1 MVHFP
6 SILILPDNVYSLS
19 VQKTESERALDR
31 FLFDFIVHGVSF
43 ADPYDKWKTVLGV
56 SREFWE
62 DYTFY
67 KLGVPLE
74 WLLVRFLCH
83 HLKAKSLDLLSGHNG
98 EVLNSSNFRTL
109 LGLELGESEREESLK
124 ILLRSWAE
132 VHPKGVIEFKD
143 IYVSSHLT
151 AKTLRQSMETLKSQG
166 YLKDLGQN
174 VYLVEKKISEFSPDA
189 SLTSK

>member
-6 SILILPDNVYSLS
+6 NILILPDNVYSLS
-19 VQKTESERALDR
+19 IQKAESNRALDR
-31 FLFDFIVHGVSF
+31 FLFDYTVHGVSF
-43 ADPYDKWKTVLGV
+43 ADPYDKWRTLLGV

-62 DYTFY
+62 DYPFY

-83 HLKAKSLDLLSGHNG
+83 HLKAKSLDLLSGDNG
-98 EVLNSSNFRTL
+98 QVLNSSNFRTL
-109 LGLELGESEREESLK
+109 LGLEVDETEREELLT
-124 ILLRSWAE
+124 ILLKSWAK
-132 VHPKGVIEFKD
+132 VHPKGVIEFRD

-151 AKTLRQSMETLKSQG
+151 AKSLRQSVEALKDKG

-174 VYLVEKKISEFSPDA
+174 VYLVEKKIFEA
-189 SLTSK
+189 S

>member
-6 SILILPDNVYSLS
+6 NILILPDNVYSLS
-19 VQKTESERALDR
+19 IQKAESNRALDR
-31 FLFDFIVHGVSF
+31 FLFDYTVHGVSF
-43 ADPYDKWKTVLGV
+43 ADPYDKWKTLLGV

-62 DYTFY
+62 DYPFY

-83 HLKAKSLDLLSGHNG
+83 HLKAKSLDLLSGDNG
-98 EVLNSSNFRTL
+98 QVLNSSNFRTL
-109 LGLELGESEREESLK
+109 LGLEVDEREREEQIT
-124 ILLRSWAE
+124 ILLKSWAK

-151 AKTLRQSMETLKSQG
+151 ASTLRQSVETLKDKG

-174 VYLVEKKISEFSPDA
+174 VYLVKKKIFEA
-189 SLTSK
+189 S